1 MIKILL
7 LKETYK
13 EMIIMVYTEKEF
25 EQAKQNG
32 EFGSAITYRR
42 YLAFSEFDKKTA
54 RNRARREQQ
63 EAYNRKTSLY
73 DVKFKN

>member
-1 MIKILL
+1 M
-7 LKETYK
+7 
-13 EMIIMVYTEKEF
+13 YTEKEF
-25 EQAKQNG
+25 NEAKANG

-42 YLAFSEFDKKTA
+42 YLSLNKLHEKHA
-54 RNRARREQQ
+54 RIRARREQQ

>member
-1 MIKILL
+1 
-7 LKETYK
+7 
-13 EMIIMVYTEKEF
+13 MVLTEKEF
-25 EQAKQNG
+25 NEAKVNG

-42 YLAFSEFDKKTA
+42 YLSLSELQNRHS
-54 RNRARREQQ
+54 RNRIRREQQ

>member
-1 MIKILL
+1 
-7 LKETYK
+7 
-13 EMIIMVYTEKEF
+13 MIIMVYTEKEF

-42 YLAFSEFDKKTA
+42 YLAFTEFDKKTA

-63 EAYNRKTSLY
+63 EAYDRKTSLY

>member
-1 MIKILL
+1 
-7 LKETYK
+7 
-13 EMIIMVYTEKEF
+13 MVLSEKEF
-25 EQAKQNG
+25 NEAKANG

-42 YLAFSEFDKKTA
+42 YLAFTEFDKRTA

>member
-1 MIKILL
+1 
-7 LKETYK
+7 
-13 EMIIMVYTEKEF
+13 MVYTEKEF

-32 EFGSAITYRR
+32 EFGHAITYRR
-42 YLAFSEFDKKTA
+42 YLAFTEFDKRTV

-63 EAYNRKTSLY
+63 KAYNEKTSLY

>member
-1 MIKILL
+1 
-7 LKETYK
+7 
-13 EMIIMVYTEKEF
+13 MIIMVYTEKEF

-32 EFGSAITYRR
+32 EFGNAITYRR
-42 YLAFSEFDKKTA
+42 YLAFTEFDKRTV

-63 EAYNRKTSLY
+63 KAYNRKTSLY

>member
-1 MIKILL
+1 MD
-7 LKETYK
+7 
-13 EMIIMVYTEKEF
+13 IMVYTEKEF

-42 YLAFSEFDKKTA
+42 YLAFTEFDKKTA

-63 EAYNRKTSLY
+63 EAYDRKTSLY

>member
-42 YLAFSEFDKKTA
+42 YLAFSEFDKK
-54 RNRARREQQ
+54 N
-63 EAYNRKTSLY
+63 SS
-73 DVKFKN
+73 